1 MMFRFNIHPFS
12 RTMLVAIA
20 TTSLIISSCAPAEVN
35 ENAQQA
41 ETEQVGSDVGA
52 DTTEDSQSLI
62 YVTNYPLQYF
72 AERIGGD
79 RVKVELPVPGDI
91 DPAFW
96 EPSADDLSQLQT
108 AELIVLNGATYE
120 KWLQTASLPQAKTID
135 TASPFQD
142 RWLSIK
148 EVVTHQHG
156 PEGEHSHE
164 GTAFTTWVDPTLALE
179 QAAAIRD
186 RMTTQFPDQADLFAA
201 NYKAL
206 EQDLTEIDEQIA
218 TLVEGSADHKQP
230 LLASHPV
237 YDYLAARYGLSLRS
251 VLWEP
256 ETFPDEEQWAELESL
271 LAEHPAEWMIWEG
284 DPLPESVERLRQLGV
299 ESVVFDPAGNVPED
313 GDFLTVMQT
322 NLENLRPV
330 FAE

>member
-1 MMFRFNIHPFS
+1 MMCRFKIHPFS
-12 RTMLVAIA
+12 RIMLVAIA
-20 TTSLIISSCAPAEVN
+20 TTSLLVSSCAPAEVT
-35 ENAQQA
+35 ETVEQA
-41 ETEQVGSDVGA
+41 ADDVSTVSA
-52 DTTEDSQSLI
+52 KDSQSLI
-62 YVTNYPLQYF
+62 YVTNYPLKYF
-72 AERIGGD
+72 VERIGGD
-79 RVKVELPVPGDI
+79 QVKVELPVPDDI

-96 EPSADDLSQLQT
+96 KPSADDLNQLQT

-142 RWLSIK
+142 RWLSSK

-164 GTAFTTWVDPTLALE
+164 GTAFTTWVDPTLAIE
-179 QAAAIRD
+179 QAAVIRD
-186 RMTTQFPDQADLFAA
+186 RRTTQFPEQADLFAT

-206 EQDLTEIDEQIA
+206 EQDLTNIDEQIA
-218 TLVEGSADHKQP
+218 TLVEGSTDQNQP

-237 YDYLAARYGLSLRS
+237 YDYLAARYGLNLRS
-251 VLWEP
+251 FLWEP

-284 DPLPESVERLRQLGV
+284 DPLPESVERLRQLGI

-313 GDFLTVMQT
+313 GDFLAVMQ
-322 NLENLRPV
+322 NNVDNLRSV

>member
-1 MMFRFNIHPFS
+1 MTFRLNRHPFS
-12 RTMLVAIA
+12 RYILVAMA
-20 TTSLIISSCAPAEVN
+20 TASLVVSSCSPAEVADDI
-35 ENAQQA
+35 ENNQ
-41 ETEQVGSDVGA
+41 TGGDVGVVS
-52 DTTEDSQSLI
+52 TEENQPLV

-79 RVKVELPVPGDI
+79 QVRVELPVPDDI

-96 EPSADDLSQLQT
+96 QPSADELNQLQT

-135 TASPFQD
+135 TAVPFQD

-164 GTAFTTWVDPTLALE
+164 GTAFTTWVDPTLAIE
-179 QAAAIRD
+179 QAAVIRD
-186 RMTTQFPDQADLFAA
+186 RMTSQFPEKTELFAA

-206 EQDLTEIDEQIA
+206 EQDLTAIDEQIA
-218 TLVEGSADHKQP
+218 TLVEGAADGKQP

-237 YDYLAARYGLSLRS
+237 YDYLAARYGLNLRS

-256 ETFPDEEQWAELESL
+256 ETFPDEEQWAELESM
-271 LAEHPAEWMIWEG
+271 LAEHPADWMIWEG
-284 DPLPESVERLRQLGV
+284 DPLPESVERLRQLGI
-299 ESVVFDPAGNVPED
+299 ESVVFDPAGNVPEE
-313 GDFLTVMQT
+313 GDFLAIMQA
-322 NLENLRPV
+322 NVENLRPI